1 MCIPDTWCGR
11 VFCHFRNSLLR
22 LLSLISNSLRAASAN
37 SAKVA
42 QSSLCAC
49 QPSLRTFRSSGSG
62 CLRPDGFLTSSGIR
76 SFCSSLLLPRLANRD
91 KSGDGSLGALA
102 CQKFGASSVRS
113 PIVEPLLLSSS
124 SSSSRSACQLVIYLS
139 CASGTSADP
148 DFLSRPTRRR
158 SSSPW
163 SKPPGTLARRRYPL
177 AVSRDLVPGARVA

>member
-1 MCIPDTWCGR
+1 VR
-11 VFCHFRNSLLR
+11 AR
-22 LLSLISNSLRAASAN
+22 LLPLQEFAVE
-37 SAKVA
+37 VA
-42 QSSLCAC
+42 EFDFEFLAC
-49 QPSLRTFRSSGSG
+49 GVGEFGEG
-62 CLRPDGFLTSSGIR
+62 CTIEPVRLPALFEDLFEALEAVAFDPDGFLTSSGIR

-124 SSSSRSACQLVIYLS
+124 SSSSRSACPLVIYLS
-139 CASGTSADP
+139 WASRTSADP